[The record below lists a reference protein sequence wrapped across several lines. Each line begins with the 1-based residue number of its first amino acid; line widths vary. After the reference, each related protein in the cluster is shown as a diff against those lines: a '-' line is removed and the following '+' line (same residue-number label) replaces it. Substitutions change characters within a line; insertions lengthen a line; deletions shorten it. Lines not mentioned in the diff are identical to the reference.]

1 MPGCV
6 LATALCIY
14 AKIITVSHILS
25 EETFSTYY
33 SKIKQVVKHC
43 SSCRVGGKDVITLS
57 PILNIKIRKYDQLL
71 HSLQ

>member
-14 AKIITVSHILS
+14 AKIITVSHTLS

-33 SKIKQVVKHC
+33 SKIKQVVKH
-43 SSCRVGGKDVITLS
+43 CRVGGKDVITLS

>member
-14 AKIITVSHILS
+14 AKVITVSHILS
-25 EETFSTYY
+25 EEMFSTSY

-43 SSCRVGGKDVITLS
+43 SSGKVGGKDVVIL
-57 PILNIKIRKYDQLL
+57 PLILNIKIRKYDQLL
-71 HSLQ
+71 HSIK